1 MPKTGITADLSKAI
15 TKGKTQ
21 GYLTYGELNNVLPKG
36 RILPAKVDH
45 IMTVL
50 GDLGI
55 ELVDE
60 KNHRPFGSRQDDKA
74 RQNTGMP
81 HTAGTRQGVQVGD
94 SVQMYLRDMRSISM
108 FTHDQEVEAAKQIEA
123 GERDVLKSLA
133 QSGVGVEKIIS
144 LGQALE
150 KGRIRPRDFL
160 LNIDV
165 TMETK
170 HRLSILKAVQE
181 IQEIHAENDL
191 FRELLY
197 RSEMDRKARR
207 RLIKRINRRSRRI
220 FAKIKDWRLDARVVH
235 AVTEQIKK
243 DIADLSALHREAIG
257 CARRLQI
264 PVSSLRK
271 VCGDE
276 SACASTLTERP
287 RIDAAE
293 CSLDVDRAKKA
304 ISAISEK
311 ELQLKADKQELKDG
325 LARIQ
330 KAQQDTSTAKQ
341 QMITA
346 NLRLVVSIAKKYT
359 NRGLHFLDLIQEG
372 NVGLMRAIDKFDYR
386 KGYRFSTYAC
396 WWIRQAMTRAIAN
409 QSRTIRIPVHM
420 VTRINKLAQVTE
432 ALVQEIG
439 REPTPEE
446 IAEKTGFP
454 VDNIRTTLASPR
466 EPISLEAPIGD
477 HENSQLGDFIEDK
490 DSESPMETSI
500 RINLSEQI
508 RKALAT
514 LTPREERVLRMR
526 FGIGEKSDH
535 TLEEVGSDFDVTRER
550 IRQIEAKALGKL
562 RHATRRGNLE
572 PFLVMLEKR

>member
-1 MPKTGITADLSKAI
+1 MVVCKKREGGIFNQKRFSTADIPDRGVRLFYREAKENNMPKTGITSDLSKAI
-15 TKGKTQ
+15 TKGRTQ
-21 GYLTYGELNNVLPKG
+21 GYLTYGELNNALPKG

-55 ELVDE
+55 ALVDE
-60 KNHRPFGSRQDDKA
+60 KNHRPFGSRKDDKA
-74 RQNTGMP
+74 QQNTGMP

-108 FTHDQEVEAAKQIEA
+108 FTHDQEVETAKQIES

-150 KGRIRPRDFL
+150 KGHIRPRDFL
-160 LNIDV
+160 LNIDL
-165 TMETK
+165 TMETE
-170 HRLSILKAVQE
+170 HRRSILKAVKE
-181 IQEIHAENDL
+181 IQAIHAENDL

-197 RSEMDRKARR
+197 RSDMDRKARR

-243 DIADLSALHREAIG
+243 DIADLN
-257 CARRLQI
+257 
-264 PVSSLRK
+264 
-271 VCGDE
+271 
-276 SACASTLTERP
+276 
-287 RIDAAE
+287 
-293 CSLDVDRAKKA
+293 
-304 ISAISEK
+304 AISEK
-311 ELQLKADKQELKDG
+311 ELQLKADKQELKDV
-325 LARIQ
+325 LTRIQ

-432 ALVQEIG
+432 ALVQEFG

-477 HENSQLGDFIEDK
+477 HEDSQLADFIEDK
-490 DSESPMETSI
+490 DSESPLETSI
-500 RINLSEQI
+500 RVNLSEQI